1 MVLGD
6 EAWGRVQRN
15 IRPILLMSNVLMH
28 PGMNLTSS
36 FARPQGKKED
46 RLKGK
51 MFKRSLP
58 KGLKRRF
65 RELMKNQGKVPGRHT
80 PPTFR
85 LVPMETVQEP
95 GKILILTNVYLAIP
109 YFVGYSGPI
118 ATYGAR
124 LEMFFPEIG
133 KQGNQRSAL

>member
-1 MVLGD
+1 
-6 EAWGRVQRN
+6 
-15 IRPILLMSNVLMH
+15 MH

-51 MFKRSLP
+51 MFKGSLS

-65 RELMKNQGKVPGRHT
+65 RELMKNQGKVPGRHA

-109 YFVGYSGPI
+109 YLVGYSGPI
-118 ATYGAR
+118 AIYCAW

-133 KQGNQRSAL
+133 KEGNQQSAL

>member
-1 MVLGD
+1 
-6 EAWGRVQRN
+6 
-15 IRPILLMSNVLMH
+15 MH

-51 MFKRSLP
+51 MFKGSLP

-65 RELMKNQGKVPGRHT
+65 RELMKNQGKVPGRNT
-80 PPTFR
+80 PPTLR
-85 LVPMETVQEP
+85 LVPMETVQQP

-109 YFVGYSGPI
+109 YFRRSKSHLSCWV
-118 ATYGAR
+118 
-124 LEMFFPEIG
+124 EDVFPEIG
-133 KQGNQRSAL
+133 KEGNQRSAL